1 MCWAKPDDLSGE
13 AEDCCLRECEP
24 STCPGHGTT
33 TVDVAGGQSFTLVD
47 GDQNFIVAGPTI
59 AAPTIAAAGATVD
72 LAPDDDDETE
82 AAVSIEITAAG
93 DVGSVT
99 EEDKAAVAAA
109 VAAKA
114 GLDPADIV
122 VTVEGASIKYKITMV
137 GAKAYDAVV
146 AMKDDIF
153 SKEGVKRLFGFEAVD
168 VPKLASRR
176 VKKKKLAAALQNPTA
191 GSRGNFPGAM
201 PVSGVEGM
209 ISVPDTV
216 ATIEMPVLG
225 PPTFVLPASAGTSA
239 VYCPP
244 NYCDEQGLTK
254 DLCWDGKPRRQV
266 GDKCCECPELPIADG
281 TPRPPEPVVPVTG
294 ATITAPVVMDGV
306 DMPNPPIADGL
317 VICPPGTTLKNNGC
331 VGTGTA
337 VVACPPG
344 MAINTELNKCE
355 PMIMDGLP
363 PNGGNPA
370 PGEVLLPGEPV
381 VLDGMGGGNPF
392 AVGGNPSVNPMT
404 GQPCVGGQVYNSCGS
419 PCTKTCDSPDP
430 MCVKSCA
437 MKCECPPTKPLWH
450 NGSCVAQKECPVIAD
465 GLPYQPPETKPA
477 EIQLRPMLVEG

>member
-1 MCWAKPDDLSGE
+1 M
-13 AEDCCLRECEP
+13 
-24 STCPGHGTT
+24 
-33 TVDVAGGQSFTLVD
+33 
-47 GDQNFIVAGPTI
+47 
-59 AAPTIAAAGATVD
+59 
-72 LAPDDDDETE
+72 
-82 AAVSIEITAAG
+82 
-93 DVGSVT
+93 
-99 EEDKAAVAAA
+99 AAA

-370 PGEVLLPGEPV
+370 PGEVVLPGEPV
-381 VLDGMGGGNPF
+381 VLDGMGGGPF
-392 AVGGNPSVNPMT
+392 AGRHPSVNPMT
-404 GQPCVGGQVYNSCGS
+404 GAAVRGRPGVQQLRLAVHEDLRQSGS
-419 PCTKTCDSPDP
+419 DVREIVRDEVRVP
-430 MCVKSCA
+430 A
-437 MKCECPPTKPLWH
+437 H
-450 NGSCVAQKECPVIAD
+450 QAAVAQR
-465 GLPYQPPETKPA
+465 
-477 EIQLRPMLVEG
+477 QLRRTEGVPGDRRWLAVPAAGDETGGDPASADARRGLNPKSG

>member
-1 MCWAKPDDLSGE
+1 M
-13 AEDCCLRECEP
+13 
-24 STCPGHGTT
+24 
-33 TVDVAGGQSFTLVD
+33 
-47 GDQNFIVAGPTI
+47 
-59 AAPTIAAAGATVD
+59 
-72 LAPDDDDETE
+72 
-82 AAVSIEITAAG
+82 
-93 DVGSVT
+93 
-99 EEDKAAVAAA
+99 AAA

-153 SKEGVKRLFGFEAVD
+153 SKEGVKRLFGFDAVD

-191 GSRGNFPGAM
+191 GGRAVLP

-225 PPTFVLPASAGTSA
+225 PPTFVLPADAGTSA
-239 VYCPP
+239 VFCPP
-244 NYCDEQGLTK
+244 NYCVTK
-254 DLCWDGKPRRQV
+254 DLCWDGKPRRQI
-266 GDKCCECPELPIADG
+266 GDKCCECPPL
-281 TPRPPEPVVPVTG
+281 VPSSGG

-306 DMPNPPIADGL
+306 GPGPTAPIADGL

-344 MAINTELNKCE
+344 MAINTALNKCE

-370 PGEVLLPGEPV
+370 PGEVVLPEV
-381 VLDGMGGGNPF
+381 MDGLPPGAGNPF
-392 AVGGNPSVNPMT
+392 VNPMT
-404 GQPCVGGQVYNSCGS
+404 GEPCVGGQMWNSCGS
-419 PCTKTCDSPDP
+419 TCTKTCETPTP
-430 MCVKSCA
+430 MCVRSCA
-437 MKCECPPTKPLWH
+437 MKCECPSTKPLWH
-450 NGSCVAQKECPVIAD
+450 NGSCVEQKECPVIAD
-465 GLPYQPPETKPA
+465 GLSFQPPETEPA
-477 EIQLRPMLVEG
+477 EIQVQLQQLTPNTPD